1 MRYLLLVPVL
11 AAAGL
16 LSSWLVT
23 LPDVAYLAAVNPNT
37 TVLIEARQAEAAAKG
52 RPIALSW
59 TWVPLVRI
67 SPHLQKAVI
76 VSEDAS
82 FYQHHGFDWEGLLE
96 ALMHNWEQG
105 KLRRGGST
113 ITQQLAKNLYLSSE
127 KNLLRKAREA
137 LIAWE
142 IERRLPKNRILE
154 LYLNVAEWGDGVFGA
169 EAAARHHFDKSAA
182 ELTEEEAALL
192 AALLPSPRRNDPIQY
207 TPFLA
212 RRQEAILY
220 WMHREN
226 GDQRPSAASPKP
238 LTDVTDSP
246 LSTVEESPELPSP
259 PEGEGRVR
267 GNTTM

>member
-1 MRYLLLVPVL
+1 M
-11 AAAGL
+11 AGL
-16 LSSWLVT
+16 VSYWFVM
-23 LPDVAYLAAVNPNT
+23 LPDIARLAKKNPST
-37 TVLIEARQAEAAAKG
+37 TVLIEARRAEAAEKG
-52 RPIALSW
+52 QPFRPSW
-59 TWVPLVRI
+59 AWAPLARI
-67 SPHLQKAVI
+67 SPHLQRAVI
-76 VSEDAS
+76 VAEDAS
-82 FYQHHGFDWEGLLE
+82 FYEHHGFDWEGLQE
-96 ALMHNWEQG
+96 ALTRNWEQG
-105 KLRRGGST
+105 KMQRGGST

-142 IERRLPKNRILE
+142 IERRLPKKRILE

-182 ELTEEEAALL
+182 ELTEDEAALL

-226 GDQRPSAASPKP
+226 GDQRPSAAY
-238 LTDVTDSP
+238 
-246 LSTVEESPELPSP
+246 
-259 PEGEGRVR
+259 
-267 GNTTM
+267 